1 MKPASGR
8 PARGGKALDFL
19 PDADEIERRQYP
31 RSARIT
37 LYSAVA
43 MLLAFLAWSAVSQ
56 VDRVVVAPGR
66 LVTPLPNI
74 VVQPLEISIIQT
86 LDVRIGQV
94 VRKGERL
101 ATLDPTFADADQGQL
116 RERLRSLETQSR
128 RLQAEL
134 SDRALPADAGD
145 ADARLQSELAQERQ
159 ASFKA
164 QISKIDENIARL
176 EASLTTTRH
185 DQEILDSRVKS
196 LQEIEAMQENLVAQQ
211 FSAKLKLL
219 EAREKRLE
227 AERDLQLARGREVE
241 LTRDLASARAE
252 RAAFVKSWRQ
262 KTMEDMLSTARDRAS
277 LNEQLQKA
285 ERRRKMVELTAP
297 ADAVV
302 LDVARLSVGSVAREA
317 EPLFTLV
324 PLDAVLEAEVQI
336 GAGDVGYVKTGD
348 RARLKIDAFPFQRHG
363 VLEGS
368 VRTIS
373 EDAFRRDRSGSAATG
388 EVYYVSRVA
397 FEGQSL
403 RGMPE
408 GTRLLPGMT
417 LTAEIVVGKRTVLS
431 YLLWPLT
438 KALGESIS
446 EP

>member
-1 MKPASGR
+1 
-8 PARGGKALDFL
+8 
-19 PDADEIERRQYP
+19 
-31 RSARIT
+31 
-37 LYSAVA
+37 
-43 MLLAFLAWSAVSQ
+43 MLLAFLAWSAFSQ
-56 VDRVVVAPGR
+56 IDRVVVAPGR

-86 LDVRIGQV
+86 LDVRVGQV

-101 ATLDPTFADADQGQL
+101 ATLDPTFAEADQGQL
-116 RERLRSLETQSR
+116 RDRLRSLDTQSR

-134 SDRALPADAGD
+134 SDRALPADVAD
-145 ADARLQSELAQERQ
+145 ADARLQSDLAQERQ
-159 ASFKA
+159 AGFKA
-164 QISKIDENIARL
+164 QLSKIDENIARL
-176 EASLTTTRH
+176 EASLTSSRH

-227 AERDLQLARGREVE
+227 AERDLQLARGREAE

-252 RAAFVKSWRQ
+252 KAAFVKSWRQ
-262 KTMEDMLSTARDRAS
+262 KTMEDMLSTSRDRAS

-285 ERRRKMVELTAP
+285 ERRRKMVVLTAP

-302 LDVARLSVGSVAREA
+302 LDMARLSVGSVAREA

-324 PLDAVLEAEVQI
+324 PLAATLEAEVQI
-336 GAGDVGYVKTGD
+336 DAGDVGYVKTGD
-348 RARLKIDAFPFQRHG
+348 RMRLKIDAFPFQRHG

-373 EDAFRRDRSGSAATG
+373 EDAFRRDRAGPGATG
-388 EVYYVSRVA
+388 DVYYLSRAA
-397 FEGQSL
+397 FDERPL